1 MGERLSIPLMPLAIE
16 IYIIGEIC
24 DISRITLFLIA
35 FYKNI
40 GNIVLRFVIGYYFKI
55 HRSLKRRTWL
65 GNRWFAATQERQGYM
80 ADKTI
85 PRPVQPKRKKV
96 KVLVPL
102 AKKKKV
108 KHAKETD
115 PLALYLKQISRYP
128 LLTAEE
134 EISIGAKIQDARLQV
149 RLLDESRLTSGL
161 SDEAWA
167 NERTQWEREL
177 IAIKNRMISS
187 NLRLVVSIAKNYQH
201 RGLGLLDL
209 IDEGNI
215 GLIEAVE
222 RFDYTRGCRFSTYG
236 TWWIRQA
243 IIKSLADKGRV
254 IRIPIHMLN
263 TIKKCYFVAKQ
274 LTQDLGRDPY
284 PEELAEK
291 LGMEPKKVK
300 EIMKLSQETAS
311 LDTTVD
317 EDNVTHLS
325 DLIKD
330 ENVVE
335 PFEEVFSMALQ
346 DTLGDVLKN
355 LSQREITIIKLR
367 YGLNG
372 EGPRTLEETGKLLG
386 ITRERVRQIQE
397 KAIQKLKELQELSAF
412 QEES

>member
-1 MGERLSIPLMPLAIE
+1 MIDNAPP
-16 IYIIGEIC
+16 
-24 DISRITLFLIA
+24 
-35 FYKNI
+35 KP
-40 GNIVLRFVIGYYFKI
+40 
-55 HRSLKRRTWL
+55 
-65 GNRWFAATQERQGYM
+65 TQ
-80 ADKTI
+80 
-85 PRPVQPKRKKV
+85 PRKK
-96 KVLVPL
+96 KTKLVPNMS
-102 AKKKKV
+102 KKKL

-115 PLALYLKQISRYP
+115 PLALYLKQISHYS

-134 EISIGAKIQDARLQV
+134 ELQIGEKIQ
-149 RLLDESRLTSGL
+149 LLRALSTDQSADETTREKST
-161 SDEAWA
+161 A
-167 NERTQWEREL
+167 EL
-177 IAIKNRMISS
+177 IEVKNRMISS

-215 GLIEAVE
+215 GLIEAVD

-274 LTQDLGRDPY
+274 LTQDLGRDPR

-291 LGMEPKKVK
+291 LGMDPKKVK

-311 LDTTVD
+311 LDSTVD

-335 PFEEVFSMALQ
+335 PFEEVFSMTLQ
-346 DTLGDVLKN
+346 DTIGNILKN
-355 LSQREITIIKLR
+355 LSEREIMIIKLR

-397 KAIQKLKELQELSAF
+397 KAIQKLKDMEELS
-412 QEES
+412 EYDGNV

>member
-1 MGERLSIPLMPLAIE
+1 MIDGTSPK
-16 IYIIGEIC
+16 
-24 DISRITLFLIA
+24 S
-35 FYKNI
+35 
-40 GNIVLRFVIGYYFKI
+40 
-55 HRSLKRRTWL
+55 S
-65 GNRWFAATQERQGYM
+65 
-80 ADKTI
+80 
-85 PRPVQPKRKKV
+85 QPRKK
-96 KVLVPL
+96 KTKLVPDMS
-102 AKKKKV
+102 KKKKP

-115 PLALYLKQISRYP
+115 PLALYLKQISHYA

-134 EISIGAKIQDARLQV
+134 EMQIGEEIQKLRA
-149 RLLDESRLTSGL
+149 L
-161 SDEAWA
+161 STDQSADEASRDKNTA
-167 NERTQWEREL
+167 EL
-177 IAIKNRMISS
+177 IEVKNRMISS

-215 GLIEAVE
+215 GLIEAVD
-222 RFDYTRGCRFSTYG
+222 RFDYMRGCRFSTYG

-274 LTQDLGRDPY
+274 LTQDLGRDPR

-311 LDTTVD
+311 LDSTVD
-317 EDNVTHLS
+317 EDSVTHLS

-330 ENVVE
+330 ESVPE
-335 PFEEVFSMALQ
+335 PFEEVFSMTLQ
-346 DTLGDVLKN
+346 DTLADVLKN
-355 LSQREITIIKLR
+355 LSEREIMIIKLR

-397 KAIQKLKELQELSAF
+397 KAIQKLKDLQELSEY
-412 QEES
+412 QEDSR